1 MSWYIAVTN
10 PNCHRRA
17 ESGLS
22 AIGYQ
27 AFWPKYRKWAS
38 HARVRVAKEYPVLGR
53 YLFVEVPD
61 ANFWAV
67 RAVHGIEGF
76 LTGDDRAPAVIP
88 ERDVFNFRQRYMQG
102 EWDFVSQETGEFMDQ
117 ETGELMTRR
126 NPIPI
131 GARIRIM
138 EGEFA
143 NLLTIVRGKPS
154 GKIEFLPPG
163 ARQFRRTRETNVRAA

>member
-1 MSWYIAVTN
+1 MQSNWYVAVTN

-17 ESGLS
+17 ESGLA

-38 HARVRVAKEYPVLGR
+38 HARTKVAKEYPVLGR

-61 ANFWAV
+61 GNFWAV

-76 LTGDDRAPAVIP
+76 LTGEDGAPAEVRN
-88 ERDVFNFRQRYMQG
+88 ETVWDFRQRYMRG
-102 EWDFVSQETGEFMDQ
+102 EWDFVAK
-117 ETGELMTRR
+117 
-126 NPIPI
+126 NPIPT
-131 GARIRIM
+131 GARVRIM

-143 NLLTIVRGKPS
+143 DLLIVIRGRSRNDKL
-154 GKIEFLPPG
+154 KFLPPG
-163 ARQFRRTRETNVRAA
+163 RRAFVHTDESNVRAA